1 MKTKRSFHFV
11 HDAVHTYADACET
24 EAHSERRDA
33 TMSLAGSISSES
45 ESTSTVFG
53 AWAPDS
59 ARRRRMVISSFCLF
73 LRCIPLFLR
82 SVRPLSIFDK
92 NFCFGAFRFDS
103 AAPDLE
109 YWTPSFCR
117 PPAFNRRSCCL
128 FEALWPLVLCF
139 LFDCDSF
146 PDAW

>member
-53 AWAPDS
+53 AWPPIPRGDDAWPFHPFAFFYVAS
-59 ARRRRMVISSFCLF
+59 PCSFAQ
-73 LRCIPLFLR
+73 R
-82 SVRPLSIFDK
+82 
-92 NFCFGAFRFDS
+92 GHFRFS
-103 AAPDLE
+103 TKTFALAPFVSTVQLQTWSTGHHHFVDH
-109 YWTPSFCR
+109 PH
-117 PPAFNRRSCCL
+117 
-128 FEALWPLVLCF
+128 
-139 LFDCDSF
+139 
-146 PDAW
+146 